1 MWEEN
6 SWLTL
11 LKGVI
16 ITDNLIHLTHNLSL
30 FAAFKCW
37 CQASWQ
43 YSIDFPSHFPQ
54 DGDVM

>member
-1 MWEEN
+1 MGEDDFC
-6 SWLTL
+6 LTL
-11 LKGVI
+11 LKDVI
-16 ITDNLIHLTHNLSL
+16 VTDNLIQLTHNLSF